1 MIWSLG
7 SLPCMFL
14 NGFPDASFDIKV
26 HPGTLEQDLE
36 CLHLVVLEAPHEGDE
51 AILVHGVDVD
61 PRAGHQ
67 HAQQIQPATAENKNV
82 KKIFF

>member
-1 MIWSLG
+1 ML
-7 SLPCMFL
+7 L
-14 NGFPDASFDIKV
+14 NGFPDASLDIEV

-51 AILVHGVDVD
+51 AILVHGVNVD

-67 HAQQIQPATAENKNV
+67 HAQQIQPTTAENKNV
-82 KKIFF
+82 NFFLFSTFSLTVC